1 MFLKVSAIPAD
12 LERASRP
19 RHPSH
24 MLPLAYVTIFEISAT
39 VRNVGIFEKSSTAR
53 LHAVVAAVVVVVLLN
68 LRWRFGRRGRRSSG
82 GVRRPPR

>member
-1 MFLKVSAIPAD
+1 
-12 LERASRP
+12 
-19 RHPSH
+19 